1 MMTPETRSF
10 YTAYRL
16 QTSIIPV
23 YVLTAL
29 FFYMGWY
36 MNPLRPGAQGF
47 MFAGVVILFGISRI
61 IGWLGFQLSRVPR
74 SVTTPDA
81 AQAAQL
87 REALERLQSPL
98 DLRLVELGSVPFLA
112 AGGAFSPTV
121 WISTHS
127 LERLELDE
135 LACLLEHEIAHLL
148 PGCSLA
154 FWDMLWLLAWPL
166 GWLLGTHPPLYLA
179 SAILF
184 AWTWLR
190 LQSWLRS
197 REELRADKAAVASC
211 GRNEY
216 ARAMLRHLAEFE
228 SSPGS
233 PLRRQRLA
241 ALGYSVPQINELLQD

>member
-1 MMTPETRSF
+1 MMSPETRSF

-36 MNPLRPGAQGF
+36 MNPLRPGTQSF
-47 MFAGVVILFGISRI
+47 MFSGVVILFGISRI

-74 SVTTPDA
+74 SVATPDA

-87 REALERLQSPL
+87 RDALERLESPL
-98 DLRLVELGSVPFLA
+98 QLRLVQIGNVPFLA

-121 WISTHS
+121 WISTHTI
-127 LERLELDE
+127 ERLEVDE
-135 LACLLEHEIAHLL
+135 LACLLEHETAHLL
-148 PGCSLA
+148 PGCGLA
-154 FWDMLWLLAWPL
+154 FWDLLWLNAWLL
-166 GWLLGTHPPLYLA
+166 GWLFGSAPPLYLA
-179 SAILF
+179 SAVIF
-184 AWTWLR
+184 AWAWLR
-190 LQSWLRS
+190 LQGWLRS
-197 REELRADKAAVASC
+197 REELRADRAAVKAC
-211 GRNEY
+211 GREQY
-216 ARAMLRHLAEFE
+216 AHAMLRHLAEFE

-241 ALGYSVPQINELLQD
+241 ALGFSEPQINELLQD